1 LLAFQ
6 GVNFLSGY
14 DDGSLTMALCPASLS
29 AQSDKRGAKLIDRKL
44 GSFVRQL
51 HSPVIRNHAGCAMS
65 LSIFQPKIKLAL
77 TVDDLSLWKGH
88 PWSEGYSPATIVP
101 TMTKAFARHD
111 LKNVLSGLPVVVVTA
126 RGEKSG

>member
-1 LLAFQ
+1 
-6 GVNFLSGY
+6 
-14 DDGSLTMALCPASLS
+14 
-29 AQSDKRGAKLIDRKL
+29 
-44 GSFVRQL
+44 
-51 HSPVIRNHAGCAMS
+51 MS

-77 TVDDLSLWKGH
+77 TVDDLSLWKEH
-88 PWSEGYSPATIVP
+88 SWSESYSPATIVP